1 MRTTWAPDAGGCT
14 MARSLIVLAVMA
26 AASGVAVATA
36 SAPAAAAPASASG
49 KKATPA
55 APVKLVDINSASRAQ
70 LKTLQGIGDAEASKI
85 IAGRPYLSKAELVNK
100 DVLQVG
106 PYLSIKHQIIAVQK
120 NPPKSKPQP

>member
-1 MRTTWAPDAGGCT
+1 